1 MAVARRRDEDSSA
14 RRPPAT
20 TLEGREDQMIVAAV
34 NLAEK
39 QILDGTASAQVITH
53 FLKLGSTRERLE
65 QERLRRENILL
76 ESRANAIES
85 AARVEELMKD
95 AINAFRG
102 YSGQSEEQDY
112 YEG

>member
-1 MAVARRRDEDSSA
+1 
-14 RRPPAT
+14 
-20 TLEGREDQMIVAAV
+20 MIVAAV

>member
-1 MAVARRRDEDSSA
+1 MAVNRRRDEDPNA